1 MNQQE
6 NKASG
11 KVAISV
17 ILNFNNYILTI
28 FSTKVSTFIHSI
40 KKLWPYKVKILVSQ
54 KYFTYL
60 QHFPKKCRTAVNAL
74 GPPLTEV
81 PLNGSIM

>member
-1 MNQQE
+1 MFIL
-6 NKASG
+6 
-11 KVAISV
+11 KV
-17 ILNFNNYILTI
+17 F
-28 FSTKVSTFIHSI
+28 FSRFEKVSTSSSVFMA
-40 KKLWPYKVKILVSQ
+40 LVKILVSQ